1 MTVEETA
8 QTAKTE
14 ELHGGGAAGARRRT
28 PIDPVLFIRSD
39 RKGLRQLALH
49 ACLLAATGLVLGF
62 STGTP
67 WLLPAMALHGVVLVF
82 LFSPLH
88 ECIHRT
94 AFESRWIN
102 DAVASGCGFLLL
114 LPKEYF
120 RAFHLTHHQHT
131 QDPQHDPELLAPKP
145 ASPGDYLLHLS
156 GLPYWR
162 ERIGTLMRHAAGVV
176 NEPFVAE
183 RLRIVMVR
191 EARWHLALYAAA
203 GIISV
208 YANSSTLLIYWI
220 LPAVIGQPFLRA
232 FLLAEHTGC
241 PLVTDML
248 KNSRTTN
255 TNRLAK
261 TLAWNMPCHA
271 EHHAY
276 AAIPFHALPQAHEI
290 LKDRIEHQSRGY
302 LSVHRDLWRGFQ
314 STA

>member
-1 MTVEETA
+1 MTVNETA
-8 QTAKTE
+8 QTAKTA
-14 ELHGGGAAGARRRT
+14 ELQGGGTAGGHRRT
-28 PIDPVLFIRSD
+28 PIDPALFVRSD
-39 RKGLRQLALH
+39 RKGLLQLAVH
-49 ACLLAATGLVLGF
+49 AGLLALTGLVLGF
-62 STGTP
+62 SAGTP
-67 WLLPAMALHGVVLVF
+67 WLFPAMTLHGVVLAF

-102 DAVASGCGFLLL
+102 DAVASVCGFLLL

-131 QDPQHDPELLAPKP
+131 QDPEHDPELLAPKP
-145 ASPGDYLLHLS
+145 ASLGDYLLHLS

-162 ERIGTLMRHAAGVV
+162 ERIGTLMRHAVGRV
-176 NEPFVAE
+176 NEPFVGE

-191 EARWHLALYAAA
+191 EARGYLALYAAA
-203 GIISV
+203 GIFSV
-208 YANSSTLLIYWI
+208 YANSSALLVYWI
-220 LPAVIGQPFLRA
+220 VPVIIGQPLLRA

-255 TNRLAK
+255 TNRLVK
-261 TLAWNMPCHA
+261 TLAWNMPYHA

-276 AAIPFHALPQAHEI
+276 AAIPFHVLPQAPGI
-290 LKDRIEHQSRGY
+290 LEDRIEHQSRGY
-302 LSVHRDLWRGFQ
+302 LAVHRDLWNGFR
-314 STA
+314 STG